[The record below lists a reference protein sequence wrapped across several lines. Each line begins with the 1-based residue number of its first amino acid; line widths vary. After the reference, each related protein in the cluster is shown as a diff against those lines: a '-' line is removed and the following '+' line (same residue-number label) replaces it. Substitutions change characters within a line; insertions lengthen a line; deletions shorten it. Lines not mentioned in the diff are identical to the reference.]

1 MKVEKIEQI
10 IEGTLT
16 PDINNLLF
24 DAIAAAVDKGKM
36 FEAEHPEV
44 ESRTV
49 SSFIHDE
56 MCSEVE
62 KRLLGL
68 GESCSRVSLL
78 KKNGT
83 LKMLVDNGRLV
94 IRFKKMTRRGVT
106 SNIVT
111 QSVLEFEQMSLF
123 ADDSVKLNAG
133 YCYTHGGVDYE
144 IVLSHP
150 NGVHSIDWCQPIVRN
165 NVEPFV
171 TETSAQNTTGQVKR
185 KLLPRKDAVKH
196 AKIDKS

>member
-10 IEGTLT
+10 IEDALT
-16 PDINNLLF
+16 PDINNLLY

-36 FEAEHPEV
+36 FEAEHPEA

-49 SSFIHDE
+49 SSFIHDA
-56 MCSEVE
+56 MCAEVE
-62 KRLLGL
+62 KRLPRLS
-68 GESCSRVSLL
+68 ESPSKVSLL

-94 IRFKKMTRRGVT
+94 IRFKKMTRRGLT

-123 ADDSVKLNAG
+123 ADESVKLNAG
-133 YCYTHGGVDYE
+133 YCYTHGGIDYE

-150 NGVHSIDWCQPIVRN
+150 NGIHSIDWCQPIIYN

-171 TETSAQNTTGQVKR
+171 TKTPAQNATRQGKR

>member
-10 IEGTLT
+10 IEDTLT
-16 PDINNLLF
+16 SDINNLLY

-36 FEAEHPEV
+36 FEAEHPEA

-56 MCSEVE
+56 MCAEVE
-62 KRLLGL
+62 KRLSGL
-68 GESCSRVSLL
+68 GESRGKVSLL

-83 LKMLVDNGRLV
+83 VRMLVDNGRLV

-123 ADDSVKLNAG
+123 ADESVKLNAG
-133 YCYTHGGVDYE
+133 YCYTHGGLDYE

-150 NGVHSIDWCQPIVRN
+150 NGVHSIDWCQTILYN
-165 NVEPFV
+165 NVEPMV
-171 TETSAQNTTGQVKR
+171 AKTPTQNAAGQSKR

>member
-1 MKVEKIEQI
+1 
-10 IEGTLT
+10 
-16 PDINNLLF
+16 
-24 DAIAAAVDKGKM
+24 M
-36 FEAEHPEV
+36 FGAEHPELK
-44 ESRTV
+44 SRTL
-49 SSFIHDE
+49 SSAIHDE
-56 MCSEVE
+56 MCAEVE
-62 KRLLGL
+62 KRLPRL
-68 GESCSRVSLL
+68 GESCSKVSLL

-83 LKMLVDNGRLV
+83 VKMLVDNGRLV

-106 SNIVT
+106 NNIVT

-123 ADDSVKLNAG
+123 ADESANLNAG

-150 NGVHSIDWCQPIVRN
+150 NGVRSIDWCQPILYN
-165 NVEPFV
+165 NKIEPFV
-171 TETSAQNTTGQVKR
+171 AKTAAKNTTRQGKR